1 MEERAALM
9 PALREVSR
17 RGALLPEDDSV
28 GQELKSVY
36 EIHRECRN
44 NAAARLRT
52 TALDVLK

>member
-28 GQELKSVY
+28 GQELISVH
-36 EIHRECRN
+36 IRFIVNVGTLLQH
-44 NAAARLRT
+44 A
-52 TALDVLK
+52 